1 MQHDIQQWTVDL
13 QMTIVIN
20 QTHISEPIH
29 EKTYA
34 GAGRA
39 DQLRERLLAN
49 LCDNR
54 LGSTFLAKIRQ

>member
-1 MQHDIQQWTVDL
+1 
-13 QMTIVIN
+13 MTIVIN